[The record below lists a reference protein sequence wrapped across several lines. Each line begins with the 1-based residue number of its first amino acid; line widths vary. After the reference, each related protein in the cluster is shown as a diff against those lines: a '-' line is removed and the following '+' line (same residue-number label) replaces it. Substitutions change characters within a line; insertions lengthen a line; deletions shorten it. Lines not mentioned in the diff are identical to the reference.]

1 MTLQD
6 MTKEQL
12 LELKASNKW
21 LEEKISEQAWDD
33 AMWQQGE
40 ESKLLG
46 ADAFEYHDHYT
57 SFYLTCPKAY
67 GGKAPEKLVGKLDT
81 DYMSEEDAK
90 LYKELCELNSKME
103 DAEEWDEDREEYAKM
118 IEIADKLAE
127 DITEQLRAYEDTTGY
142 EEQIIDD
149 IIDGYNWLGEL
160 EVEDG
165 VITETVKHK

>member
-6 MTKEQL
+6 MTREQL
-12 LELKASNKW
+12 LELRASNKW
-21 LEEKISEQAWDD
+21 LDEKISEQAWDD

-46 ADAFEYHDHYT
+46 ADAFGYHDHYS
-57 SFYLTCPKAY
+57 SFYLTCPKVY

-81 DYMSEEDAK
+81 DYMSDEDGK

-103 DAEEWDEDREEYAKM
+103 DAEEWDEERPEYARM

-127 DITEQLRAYEDTTGY
+127 DITEQLRAYEDTTDF

-165 VITETVKHK
+165 VIAEIVKHK

>member
-1 MTLQD
+1 
-6 MTKEQL
+6 
-12 LELKASNKW
+12 
-21 LEEKISEQAWDD
+21 
-33 AMWQQGE
+33 MWQQGE
-40 ESKLLG
+40 EFKLLG
-46 ADAFEYHDHYT
+46 ADAFDYHDHYS
-57 SFYLTCPKAY
+57 SFYLTTPCVY
-67 GGKAPEKLVGKLDT
+67 GAKAPEKLAGKLDA

-90 LYKELCELNSKME
+90 LYKELCELNDKME
-103 DAEEWDEDREEYAKM
+103 DAEEWDEERPEYARM

-165 VITETVKHK
+165 TITEIVKHK

>member
-6 MTKEQL
+6 MTREQL
-12 LELKASNKW
+12 LELKASNNW
-21 LEEKISEQAWDD
+21 LAEKISEQAWDD

-46 ADAFEYHDHYT
+46 ADAFEYHDHYN
-57 SFYLTCPKAY
+57 SFYLTCPKVY

-81 DYMSEEDAK
+81 DYMSEEDGK
-90 LYKELCELNSKME
+90 LYNELCKLNDKME
-103 DAEEWDEDREEYAKM
+103 DAEEWDEDREEYARM
-118 IEIADKLAE
+118 IEIADTLAE
-127 DITEQLRAYEDTTGY
+127 HITEQLRAYEDTTGY

-165 VITETVKHK
+165 VITEIVKHK

>member
-6 MTKEQL
+6 MTREQL
-12 LELKASNKW
+12 LELIASNKW

-40 ESKLLG
+40 EGKLLG

-57 SFYLTCPKAY
+57 SFYLTCPKVY

-90 LYKELCELNSKME
+90 LYNKLCKLNDKME
-103 DAEEWDEDREEYAKM
+103 DAEEWDEDRPEYDRM
-118 IEIADKLAE
+118 IEIADTLAE
-127 DITEQLRAYEDTTGY
+127 HITEQLRAYEDTTGY

-165 VITETVKHK
+165 IITEIVKHK

>member
-6 MTKEQL
+6 MTREQL
-12 LELKASNKW
+12 LELKASNEW
-21 LEEKISEQAWDD
+21 LKEKISEQAWDD

-40 ESKLLG
+40 EFKLLG

-57 SFYLTCPKAY
+57 SFYLTCPKVY

-81 DYMSEEDAK
+81 DYMSEEDGK
-90 LYKELCELNSKME
+90 LYKELCELNDKME
-103 DAEEWDEDREEYAKM
+103 DAEEWDEERPEYARM

-165 VITETVKHK
+165 VITEIVKHK

>member
-1 MTLQD
+1 MLIQD
-6 MTKEQL
+6 MTREQL

-57 SFYLTCPKAY
+57 SFYLTCPKVY
-67 GGKAPEKLVGKLDT
+67 GGKAPEKLVGKLDA
-81 DYMSEEDAK
+81 DYMNEEDAK
-90 LYKELCELNSKME
+90 LYKELCELNDKME
-103 DAEEWDEDREEYAKM
+103 DAEEWDEDREEYARM

-165 VITETVKHK
+165 IITETVKHK